1 MATLS
6 QHQHI
11 FLQAMMAH
19 KVMRYDKARQMH
31 FEIINDGN
39 IKPGAT
45 YNSSQRGGNDD
56 GREFDK
62 FWSQVARALSF
73 LDLDLRR
80 VRWPEDN
87 QLYIGVI
94 NKTGGETAKL
104 ATKLTPA
111 QIALFRVVLD
121 EILKDDR
128 NASLGVDVMAV
139 LNATQLW
146 SQAAAAGPSQP
157 NATQELTQEQQESVA
172 KMTKV
177 EKEQTLR
184 KLCVDGWLKQGDD
197 DAGKLRLGVRSF
209 LELRDYLLNAAPL
222 QAREKWENML

>member
-1 MATLS
+1 M
-6 QHQHI
+6 
-11 FLQAMMAH
+11 
-19 KVMRYDKARQMH
+19 
-31 FEIINDGN
+31 
-39 IKPGAT
+39 
-45 YNSSQRGGNDD
+45 
-56 GREFDK
+56 
-62 FWSQVARALSF
+62 
-73 LDLDLRR
+73 
-80 VRWPEDN
+80 
-87 QLYIGVI
+87 
-94 NKTGGETAKL
+94 
-104 ATKLTPA
+104 
-111 QIALFRVVLD
+111 VLD